1 MGVVSEVLVKAIQK
15 NGTAN
20 AHNNK
25 DGSAGGGVD
34 EKVEGK
40 VLVNAHV
47 ERIDTEDE
55 GRRAVGVTLRRGN
68 RKIKAKVGVIC
79 NVPIWSLRK
88 LLDEDGVKVLDAAAP
103 PDTWRRKQ
111 QAKKDTAA
119 AAPPTKTEEQ
129 DSGYLSALEETE
141 MTRSFLHLHLALDAK
156 GLDLDTME
164 AHYTVM
170 AKGLYAG
177 NDATTQPNV
186 CGELN
191 MVAVSNPCVLDRT
204 LAPPGYIILHAYAAG
219 NEPYEPWSKPE
230 QPPTTAD
237 RDTYQ
242 SLKEQRCAVLWRAV
256 ESIVPD
262 ARSRAV
268 LAETA
273 SPATHARFLR
283 RPSGTYGAA
292 TEDLLPDGRTA
303 VEGLVLC

>member
-186 CGELN
+186 CGSQGGRGGRAAAQAYRPPD
-191 MVAVSNPCVLDRT
+191 VAEAHAHDAAAAAPHRQAKGRRRRAAPQGLGRGPRAPLRDRAGQPRGD
-204 LAPPGYIILHAYAAG
+204 AP
-219 NEPYEPWSKPE
+219 
-230 QPPTTAD
+230 
-237 RDTYQ
+237 
-242 SLKEQRCAVLWRAV
+242 
-256 ESIVPD
+256 
-262 ARSRAV
+262 ARG
-268 LAETA
+268 LQG
-273 SPATHARFLR
+273 L
-283 RPSGTYGAA
+283 GAA
-292 TEDLLPDGRTA
+292 HGAARRAGRLRGHLPMLLRG
-303 VEGLVLC
+303 